1 MGWRRPELYVAEP
14 LEHQRIRLLDEC
26 EPDPGS
32 DLTLPTDRADD
43 HAPSSPAW
51 VNPLLRGPM
60 QTPAAPSAAG
70 PTGDAGPRVVPR
82 ARASTPDPALPD
94 NSAAA

>member
-1 MGWRRPELYVAEP
+1 MGWQNLSHLYLAEP
-14 LEHQRIRLLDEC
+14 LEHQRIRVLDEC

-43 HAPSSPAW
+43 YAPSSP
-51 VNPLLRGPM
+51 VRVEPLLRGPV
-60 QTPAAPSAAG
+60 QPAAPSAAG

>member
-1 MGWRRPELYVAEP
+1 MGWQNLSHLYLAEP

-43 HAPSSPAW
+43 FEPVRAE
-51 VNPLLRGPM
+51 PLLRGPV
-60 QTPAAPSAAG
+60 QPAAPSAAG
-70 PTGDAGPRVVPR
+70 LTGNAGPRVVPR
-82 ARASTPDPALPD
+82 ARASTPDPVLPD

>member
-1 MGWRRPELYVAEP
+1 MGWQNLSHLYLAEP

-32 DLTLPTDRADD
+32 DLTLPTDRLDD
-43 HAPSSPAW
+43 HEPAR

-60 QTPAAPSAAG
+60 QPAAPSAAG
-70 PTGDAGPRVVPR
+70 PTGNAGPRGVPR

-94 NSAAA
+94 AA